1 MTVSLIISTYNW
13 PRALYLCLD
22 SVMQQ
27 TVMPSEILI
36 ADDGSG
42 MSTRDVVKH
51 FENISPVPVR
61 HIWHEDNGFRL
72 AAIRN
77 KAIAAS
83 KGKYIIQIDGDL
95 ILQRNFIQDHML
107 FAREG
112 CFVTGSRGIIT
123 EQLTRK
129 VLSGE
134 ITSLSPLMKGIRSS
148 NNVVRIP
155 IMSIL
160 YHTFGPTRAPR
171 GCNMA
176 FWRNDL
182 IRVNGYDEDFKGWG
196 FEDAELCI
204 RLNNSEIHQR
214 CMKFR
219 GVAFHLHHNQA
230 ERSGCNSNEQ
240 RYKDSIR
247 CHRTRCEKGLDRL
260 LPRKYPTRPAEGRPS
275 SSAAD
280 PVAANSPRATFRT
293 MTFRGNGR

>member
-1 MTVSLIISTYNW
+1 
-13 PRALYLCLD
+13 
-22 SVMQQ
+22 
-27 TVMPSEILI
+27 
-36 ADDGSG
+36 
-42 MSTRDVVKH
+42 
-51 FENISPVPVR
+51 
-61 HIWHEDNGFRL
+61 
-72 AAIRN
+72 
-77 KAIAAS
+77 
-83 KGKYIIQIDGDL
+83 
-95 ILQRNFIQDHML
+95 
-107 FAREG
+107 
-112 CFVTGSRGIIT
+112 
-123 EQLTRK
+123 
-129 VLSGE
+129 
-134 ITSLSPLMKGIRSS
+134 MKGIRSS

-247 CHRTRCEKGLDRL
+247 CHRTRCEKGLDRHL
-260 LPRKYPTRPAEGRPS
+260 TPKISYEIGRG
-275 SSAAD
+275 SAIVIGGY

-293 MTFRGNGR
+293 MTFRGNGCRETSGPGYGLRRSYARRRSGRTTTDHISP

>member
-123 EQLTRK
+123 ELLTRK

-134 ITSLSPLMKGIRSS
+134 ITSPNKLSRYYQVKINIHDEIANLQYTGMVDRETLPEALRMISATSPVKL
-148 NNVVRIP
+148 
-155 IMSIL
+155 SITNIDGEYFL
-160 YHTFGPTRAPR
+160 SRA
-171 GCNMA
+171 
-176 FWRNDL
+176 
-182 IRVNGYDEDFKGWG
+182 K
-196 FEDAELCI
+196 
-204 RLNNSEIHQR
+204 
-214 CMKFR
+214 
-219 GVAFHLHHNQA
+219 
-230 ERSGCNSNEQ
+230 
-240 RYKDSIR
+240 
-247 CHRTRCEKGLDRL
+247 
-260 LPRKYPTRPAEGRPS
+260 RK
-275 SSAAD
+275 
-280 PVAANSPRATFRT
+280 
-293 MTFRGNGR
+293 

>member
-1 MTVSLIISTYNW
+1 MT
-13 PRALYLCLD
+13 A
-22 SVMQQ
+22 
-27 TVMPSEILI
+27 
-36 ADDGSG
+36 
-42 MSTRDVVKH
+42 
-51 FENISPVPVR
+51 
-61 HIWHEDNGFRL
+61 
-72 AAIRN
+72 
-77 KAIAAS
+77 
-83 KGKYIIQIDGDL
+83 
-95 ILQRNFIQDHML
+95 
-107 FAREG
+107 
-112 CFVTGSRGIIT
+112 SRGIIT
-123 EQLTRK
+123 ELLTRK

-247 CHRTRCEKGLDRL
+247 CHRTRCEKGLDRHL
-260 LPRKYPTRPAEGRPS
+260 TPKISYEIGRG
-275 SSAAD
+275 SAI
-280 PVAANSPRATFRT
+280 VI
-293 MTFRGNGR
+293 GG

>member
-123 EQLTRK
+123 ELLTRK

-176 FWRNDL
+176 FWR
-182 IRVNGYDEDFKGWG
+182 
-196 FEDAELCI
+196 
-204 RLNNSEIHQR
+204 
-214 CMKFR
+214 
-219 GVAFHLHHNQA
+219 
-230 ERSGCNSNEQ
+230 
-240 RYKDSIR
+240 
-247 CHRTRCEKGLDRL
+247 T
-260 LPRKYPTRPAEGRPS
+260 T
-275 SSAAD
+275 
-280 PVAANSPRATFRT
+280 
-293 MTFRGNGR
+293 

>member
-123 EQLTRK
+123 ELLTRK

-160 YHTFGPTRAPR
+160 YHTFDPRSPWVQYGILAQRPDSRKRLRRRFQGLGIRGRRIMHTTQQQRDTSAMHEIPGRCFPPPSQPGGTFGLQQQRA
-171 GCNMA
+171 A
-176 FWRNDL
+176 L
-182 IRVNGYDEDFKGWG
+182 
-196 FEDAELCI
+196 
-204 RLNNSEIHQR
+204 QR
-214 CMKFR
+214 Q
-219 GVAFHLHHNQA
+219 HP
-230 ERSGCNSNEQ
+230 
-240 RYKDSIR
+240 
-247 CHRTRCEKGLDRL
+247 
-260 LPRKYPTRPAEGRPS
+260 LPPDPLREGARPASYPENILRDRQRVGHRHRRLTRS
-275 SSAAD
+275 QRIR
-280 PVAANSPRATFRT
+280 RALLFER
-293 MTFRGNGR
+293 

>member
-123 EQLTRK
+123 ELLTRK

-240 RYKDSIR
+240 RYPVK
-247 CHRTRCEKGLDRL
+247 L
-260 LPRKYPTRPAEGRPS
+260 LFETCS
-275 SSAAD
+275 
-280 PVAANSPRATFRT
+280 V
-293 MTFRGNGR
+293 

>member
-1 MTVSLIISTYNW
+1 
-13 PRALYLCLD
+13 
-22 SVMQQ
+22 MQQ

-95 ILQRNFIQDHML
+95 ILHRNFIQDHMM

-112 CFVTGSRGIIT
+112 CYVTGSRGIVT
-123 EQLTRK
+123 ELLTRK

-160 YHTFGPTRAPR
+160 YHTFGPTRGPR

-182 IRVNGYDEDFKGWG
+182 IRVNGYDESFKGWG

-204 RLNNSEIHQR
+204 RLNNNEIQQR

-219 GVAFHLHHNQA
+219 GIVFHLHHGNA
-230 ERSGCNSNEQ
+230 DREGSEDNKQ
-240 RYKDSIR
+240 RHLDSIR
-247 CHRTRCEKGLDRL
+247 EHRTRCEKGLDRHL
-260 LPRKYPTRPAEGRPS
+260 TPKISYETERG
-275 SSAAD
+275 SAIAI
-280 PVAANSPRATFRT
+280 
-293 MTFRGNGR
+293 GG

>member
-123 EQLTRK
+123 ELLTRK

-148 NNVVRIP
+148 NNSSVPSFIE
-155 IMSIL
+155 
-160 YHTFGPTRAPR
+160 TCFGSNFTNPPKEVELQTAPKMKSPSK
-171 GCNMA
+171 CSPSASMA
-176 FWRNDL
+176 
-182 IRVNGYDEDFKGWG
+182 
-196 FEDAELCI
+196 
-204 RLNNSEIHQR
+204 QR
-214 CMKFR
+214 
-219 GVAFHLHHNQA
+219 
-230 ERSGCNSNEQ
+230 
-240 RYKDSIR
+240 
-247 CHRTRCEKGLDRL
+247 
-260 LPRKYPTRPAEGRPS
+260 
-275 SSAAD
+275 
-280 PVAANSPRATFRT
+280 
-293 MTFRGNGR
+293 

>member
-123 EQLTRK
+123 ELLTRK

-247 CHRTRCEKGLDRL
+247 CHRTRCEKGLDRHL
-260 LPRKYPTRPAEGRPS
+260 TPKYPTRPAEGRP
-275 SSAAD
+275 
-280 PVAANSPRATFRT
+280 
-293 MTFRGNGR
+293 